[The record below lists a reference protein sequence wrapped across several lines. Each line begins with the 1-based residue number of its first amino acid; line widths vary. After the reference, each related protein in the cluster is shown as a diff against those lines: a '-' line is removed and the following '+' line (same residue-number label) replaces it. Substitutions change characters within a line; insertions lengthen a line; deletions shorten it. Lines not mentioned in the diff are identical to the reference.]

1 MDTSLFA
8 REIKKQ
14 FAFNPKEFLEFVSH
28 MEVVYLKKHENWEGM
43 ETVPTFVGFVN
54 KGLLRSYQLKDGN
67 EFIHQFY
74 QEGEFFGDYIAYQN
88 QIGSGSI
95 ISAVE
100 DCEILRIP
108 FHTLEQL
115 SERIPDVKRFSVYIG
130 KLKEKQLYVR
140 STSLLMN
147 SPEERYKELL
157 LDRPDLIQRIP
168 QYYLAQYIG
177 VTPISLSRIRKRIF
191 INKR

>member
-1 MDTSLFA
+1 MNTSLFA
-8 REIKKQ
+8 KEIKKLID
-14 FAFNPKEFLEFVSH
+14 FDSGEFLAFASK
-28 MEVVYLKKHENWEGM
+28 MESVHLKKHDNWEAMGA
-43 ETVPTFVGFVN
+43 VPTFAGFIN
-54 KGLLRSYQLKDGN
+54 KGLVRSYHLKDGN

-74 QEGEFFGDYIAYQN
+74 QEGEFIGDYISYQN
-88 QIGSGSI
+88 QIGSDSI
-95 ISAVE
+95 LSAVE

-108 FHTLEQL
+108 FHKLQQL
-115 SERIPDVKRFSVYIG
+115 SEQIPDVKRFSIYIG
-130 KLKEKQLYVR
+130 KRKEKQLFDR
-140 STSLLMN
+140 ATSLLTN
-147 SPEERYKELL
+147 TPEERYKKLL